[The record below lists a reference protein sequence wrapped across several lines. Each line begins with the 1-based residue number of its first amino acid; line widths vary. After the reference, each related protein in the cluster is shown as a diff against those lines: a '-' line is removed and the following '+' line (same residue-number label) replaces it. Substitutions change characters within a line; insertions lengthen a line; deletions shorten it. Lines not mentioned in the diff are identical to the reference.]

1 MTQIFEVL
9 KKMNKARIY
18 LKPEAPVLE
27 PSYFVSTGGV
37 NE

>member
-18 LKPEAPVLE
+18 LKPET
-27 PSYFVSTGGV
+27 YFVSTGGV

>member
-1 MTQIFEVL
+1 MTQIFKVL

-18 LKPEAPVLE
+18 LKPETQILD